1 MAKNTSVNVRTTED
15 VKKGAEVILN
25 GLGLNI
31 SSAVNLFL
39 KQVINYRGIP
49 FDLRLPRKRYML
61 WMTLKIVVIL
71 SQQIPLKKCLKRL
84 AYEFQKTDMDKKI
97 FQGCQACEKA

>member
-1 MAKNTSVNVRTTED
+1 MAKNTSINVRTTED
-15 VKKGAEVILN
+15 VKKSAEAILS

-49 FDLRLPRKRYML
+49 FDLRLPNKE
-61 WMTLKIVVIL
+61 TLHAMDDIENSRNLNSADTVEEMFEKIGV
-71 SQQIPLKKCLKRL
+71 
-84 AYEFQKTDMDKKI
+84 
-97 FQGCQACEKA
+97 

>member
-1 MAKNTSVNVRTTED
+1 MAKNTSVNVRTTEEI
-15 VKKGAEVILN
+15 KKGAEVIFS

-49 FDLRLPRKRYML
+49 FDLRLPPNKE
-61 WMTLKIVVIL
+61 TLH
-71 SQQIPLKKCLKRL
+71 
-84 AYEFQKTDMDKKI
+84 AMDDIENSHNLESADTVEEMFKKI
-97 FQGCQACEKA
+97 GV

>member
-1 MAKNTSVNVRTTED
+1 MAKSTSINVRTTED

-49 FDLRLPRKRYML
+49 FDLRLPNKE
-61 WMTLKIVVIL
+61 TLNAMDDIENSRNLESADTVEEMFEKNKTP
-71 SQQIPLKKCLKRL
+71 IP
-84 AYEFQKTDMDKKI
+84 
-97 FQGCQACEKA
+97 

>member
-1 MAKNTSVNVRTTED
+1 MAKSTSINVRITED

-49 FDLRLPRKRYML
+49 FDLRLPNKE
-61 WMTLKIVVIL
+61 TLHAMDDIENSRNLESADTVEEMFEKNKTL
-71 SQQIPLKKCLKRL
+71 IP
-84 AYEFQKTDMDKKI
+84 
-97 FQGCQACEKA
+97 

>member
-1 MAKNTSVNVRTTED
+1 MAKNTSINVRTTEEI
-15 VKKGAEVILN
+15 KKGAEVILG

-49 FDLRLPRKRYML
+49 FDLRLPNKE
-61 WMTLKIVVIL
+61 TLD
-71 SQQIPLKKCLKRL
+71 
-84 AYEFQKTDMDKKI
+84 AMDDIENSRNLESADTVGKMFKKI
-97 FQGCQACEKA
+97 GV

>member
-49 FDLRLPRKRYML
+49 FDLRLPNEK
-61 WMTLKIVVIL
+61 TLQAMDDIENTRNLESADAVEEMFEKIGV
-71 SQQIPLKKCLKRL
+71 
-84 AYEFQKTDMDKKI
+84 
-97 FQGCQACEKA
+97 

>member
-39 KQVINYRGIP
+39 KQVINYKGIP
-49 FDLRLPRKRYML
+49 FDLRLPNKE
-61 WMTLKIVVIL
+61 TLYAMDDIENNHNLESADTVEEMFEKIGV
-71 SQQIPLKKCLKRL
+71 
-84 AYEFQKTDMDKKI
+84 
-97 FQGCQACEKA
+97 

>member
-1 MAKNTSVNVRTTED
+1 MAKNTSVNVRTTAD

-49 FDLRLPRKRYML
+49 FDLRLPNKE
-61 WMTLKIVVIL
+61 TLQAMDDIENSRNLESADTV
-71 SQQIPLKKCLKRL
+71 KKCLK
-84 AYEFQKTDMDKKI
+84 KI
-97 FQGCQACEKA
+97 KPSSLKR

>member
-49 FDLRLPRKRYML
+49 FDLRLPNKE
-61 WMTLKIVVIL
+61 TLQAMDDIENTRNLESADTVEEMYEKIGV
-71 SQQIPLKKCLKRL
+71 
-84 AYEFQKTDMDKKI
+84 
-97 FQGCQACEKA
+97 

>member
-1 MAKNTSVNVRTTED
+1 MAKNSNINVRTTED
-15 VKKGAEVILN
+15 IKKGAEVILN

-49 FDLRLPRKRYML
+49 FDLRLPNKE
-61 WMTLKIVVIL
+61 TLHAMDDIESNRNLESADTVEEMFEKIGV
-71 SQQIPLKKCLKRL
+71 
-84 AYEFQKTDMDKKI
+84 
-97 FQGCQACEKA
+97 

>member
-1 MAKNTSVNVRTTED
+1 MAKRTSVNVRTTED

-39 KQVINYRGIP
+39 RQVINFRGIP
-49 FDLRLPRKRYML
+49 FDLRLPNKE
-61 WMTLKIVVIL
+61 TLHAMDDIENGRDLESADTVEEMFEKIGV
-71 SQQIPLKKCLKRL
+71 
-84 AYEFQKTDMDKKI
+84 
-97 FQGCQACEKA
+97 

>member
-1 MAKNTSVNVRTTED
+1 MAKNTNINVRTTED
-15 VKKGAEVILN
+15 IKRGAEVVLN

-49 FDLRLPRKRYML
+49 FDLRLPNKETLYAMDDIENNRNLESADTVEEML
-61 WMTLKIVVIL
+61 EKIGI
-71 SQQIPLKKCLKRL
+71 
-84 AYEFQKTDMDKKI
+84 
-97 FQGCQACEKA
+97 

>member
-1 MAKNTSVNVRTTED
+1 MAKNTSVNVRTTEEI
-15 VKKGAEVILN
+15 KRGAEVIFS

-49 FDLRLPRKRYML
+49 FDLRLPNKE
-61 WMTLKIVVIL
+61 TLH
-71 SQQIPLKKCLKRL
+71 
-84 AYEFQKTDMDKKI
+84 AMDDIENSRNLESADTVEEIFKKI
-97 FQGCQACEKA
+97 GV

>member
-1 MAKNTSVNVRTTED
+1 MAKNTSVNVRTTEEI
-15 VKKGAEVILN
+15 KRGAEVIFS

-49 FDLRLPRKRYML
+49 FDLRLPDKE
-61 WMTLKIVVIL
+61 TLH
-71 SQQIPLKKCLKRL
+71 
-84 AYEFQKTDMDKKI
+84 AMDDIENSHNLESADTVEEMFKKI
-97 FQGCQACEKA
+97 GV

>member
-1 MAKNTSVNVRTTED
+1 MAKNTSVNVRTTENI
-15 VKKGAEVILN
+15 KKDAEVILN

-49 FDLRLPRKRYML
+49 FDLRLPNKE
-61 WMTLKIVVIL
+61 TLQAMDDIENTRNLESVDTVGEMFEKI
-71 SQQIPLKKCLKRL
+71 
-84 AYEFQKTDMDKKI
+84 
-97 FQGCQACEKA
+97 GG

>member
-1 MAKNTSVNVRTTED
+1 MAKNTSVNVRTTEEI
-15 VKKGAEVILN
+15 KRGAEVIFS

-49 FDLRLPRKRYML
+49 FDLRLPDKE
-61 WMTLKIVVIL
+61 TLH
-71 SQQIPLKKCLKRL
+71 
-84 AYEFQKTDMDKKI
+84 AMDDIENSRNLESADTVEGMFKKI
-97 FQGCQACEKA
+97 GV

>member
-1 MAKNTSVNVRTTED
+1 MAKNTSINVRTTEEI
-15 VKKGAEVILN
+15 KKGAEVILS

-49 FDLRLPRKRYML
+49 FDLRLPDKE
-61 WMTLKIVVIL
+61 TLQAMDDIEKSRNLESADTVEEM
-71 SQQIPLKKCLKRL
+71 LKK
-84 AYEFQKTDMDKKI
+84 I
-97 FQGCQACEKA
+97 GV

>member
-15 VKKGAEVILN
+15 VKKSAEAILN

-31 SSAVNLFL
+31 SWAVNLFL

-49 FDLRLPRKRYML
+49 FYLRLPNKETA
-61 WMTLKIVVIL
+61 TL
-71 SQQIPLKKCLKRL
+71 
-84 AYEFQKTDMDKKI
+84 Y
-97 FQGCQACEKA
+97 G

>member
-1 MAKNTSVNVRTTED
+1 MTKNTSVNVRTTEEI
-15 VKKGAEVILN
+15 KKGAEVILS

-49 FDLRLPRKRYML
+49 FDLRLPDKE
-61 WMTLKIVVIL
+61 TLH
-71 SQQIPLKKCLKRL
+71 
-84 AYEFQKTDMDKKI
+84 AMDDIENSCNLESADTVEEMFKKI
-97 FQGCQACEKA
+97 GV